1 MECLIIAFFGE
12 NGLKKIKAFMNK
24 LYKRLCAMITKVLGT
39 ITEGLAK
46 VGKALGLDKFLG
58 GVIKGAADLATGVF
72 LLVANVANGVY

>member
-1 MECLIIAFFGE
+1 M
-12 NGLKKIKAFMNK
+12 KVWMNR

-58 GVIKGAADLATGVF
+58 GVLKGAADLATGVF
-72 LLVANVANGVY
+72 LLVANVVGGVFSAF